1 MPELDKIRSDFES
14 GASGPLALN
23 EYQEF
28 ARRTYKGD
36 LDGEELFR
44 FLLLGLHGEVGSL
57 LSELKKKQRD
67 RSAYVAYSR
76 SAVEETGDV
85 LWYLANVALVAGIP
99 LSALAG
105 TNKLDTG
112 SGAAATFADL
122 EPQAA
127 LFEEPA
133 SNAAVQEALLALA
146 ARTGDI
152 VSRFGEGP
160 AGSELHAGL
169 ALVFAAMVNA
179 AKQAH
184 VSIEGAATANLSKLL
199 GRWPITRDHGKLYD
213 EDFHPDEQIPRRFAV
228 AFRERQ
234 VGSTTYAFQSLNG
247 VNLGDRLTDNSAGGD
262 DYRFHDIFHLAF
274 AGILGWS
281 PVLRSLL
288 KIKRKSDGRID
299 EIEDGARAQITEE
312 GISNWIFAHGLR
324 HGAFENVDS
333 LDFALLKTVQEMVR
347 EYEVNDRPLW
357 MWEEAILA
365 GFSVFR
371 DLKRNRGGT
380 VEVDLHKRSIEY
392 SEADASGGG

>member
-1 MPELDKIRSDFES
+1 MPELDTIRSDFGS
-14 GASGPLALN
+14 RTSGPLALD
-23 EYQEF
+23 EYQKF

-36 LDGEELFR
+36 LEGEELFR

-99 LSALAG
+99 LSMLAETTALE
-105 TNKLDTG
+105 TG
-112 SGAAATFADL
+112 SGATTFGEL

-133 SNAAVQEALLALA
+133 SNAAVQEALLVLA

-152 VSRFGEGP
+152 VSRFKEGL
-160 AGSELHAGL
+160 AGSELHAEL

-179 AKQAH
+179 AKLAH
-184 VSIEGAATANLSKLL
+184 VSIQGAATANLSKLL
-199 GRWPITRDHGKLYD
+199 SRWPITRDYGQLYD
-213 EDFHPDEQIPRRFAV
+213 EGFHPDEQIPRRFAV

-234 VGSTTYAFQSLNG
+234 VGGATYAFQSING
-247 VNLGDRLTDNSAGGD
+247 VNLGDRLTDNSVGGD
-262 DYRFHDIFHLAF
+262 DYRFHDVFHLAF
-274 AGILGWS
+274 AAILGWS

-288 KIKRKSDGRID
+288 KVKRKSDSRVD

-324 HGAFENVDS
+324 YGAFEHVDS

-392 SEADASGGG
+392 VATDSSGGSK